1 MNLFYGGIFWK
12 APLCLEASRR
22 GFFSDKL
29 TFLDFLDVPIFWKSV
44 FSLDFVI
51 FILKMVPQAKPL
63 YPSEAKAF
71 PAAYGG

>member
-1 MNLFYGGIFWK
+1 MEVYSEKLPCVWKLPAGAFFWQINI
-12 APLCLEASRR
+12 S
-22 GFFSDKL
+22 GFFDM
-29 TFLDFLDVPIFWKSV
+29 PIFWKSV

-51 FILKMVPQAKPL
+51 FILKIVPQAKPL

>member
-1 MNLFYGGIFWK
+1 MEVYSEKLPCVWK
-12 APLCLEASRR
+12 LPAGA
-22 GFFSDKL
+22 FFSDKL
-29 TFLDFLDVPIFWKSV
+29 TFLDFLDMPIFWKSV

-63 YPSEAKAF
+63 YPSEAKVF